1 MEDVAWGNL
10 TMKNYACKRGAI
22 WQFAVQIAL
31 RLSSYAH
38 RKYNRLRKFGE
49 ILLEFISAYTT
60 SEKWDE
66 KVVIYTVNNWNLPT
80 AVRKTMLARKGNWRF
95 KSIVTSYM
103 ASYILLGTQNTT
115 NKITF

>member
-1 MEDVAWGNL
+1 
-10 TMKNYACKRGAI
+10 
-22 WQFAVQIAL
+22 VQIAL

-80 AVRKTMLARKGNWRF
+80 TVRKTMFAREEN
-95 KSIVTSYM
+95 
-103 ASYILLGTQNTT
+103 
-115 NKITF
+115 